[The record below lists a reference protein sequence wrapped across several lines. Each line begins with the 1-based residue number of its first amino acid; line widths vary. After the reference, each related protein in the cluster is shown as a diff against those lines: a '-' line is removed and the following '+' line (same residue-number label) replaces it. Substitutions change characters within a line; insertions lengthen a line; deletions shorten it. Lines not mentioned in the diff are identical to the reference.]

1 MEAKKCSLHAD
12 GYHRTAHENVAR
24 CYSHPVRGP
33 DEPEYEP
40 RAHGGTT
47 TTHICRCRA
56 KKMVNNNFSDRLH
69 AEHGEWEQGNS
80 IEEKMI
86 IDIRYAT
93 TQLTGIDSCTD
104 DETLIQRLAD
114 MTEDRL
120 ATIWPDADIT
130 VSVACPPA
138 HAGDWGDMNV
148 QIPSDP
154 VSENVAYTRIDEL
167 QCRLLVRLRSLLA
180 DVHTDWLEGGMCQNT
195 PNKMNEQ
202 ATADAEEP
210 SYAEC

>member
-1 MEAKKCSLHAD
+1 
-12 GYHRTAHENVAR
+12 
-24 CYSHPVRGP
+24 
-33 DEPEYEP
+33 
-40 RAHGGTT
+40 
-47 TTHICRCRA
+47 
-56 KKMVNNNFSDRLH
+56 MVNNNFSDRLH

-138 HAGDWGDMNV
+138 HAGDWGDMDV

-167 QCRLLVRLRSLLA
+167 LELLA
-180 DVHTDWLEGGMCQNT
+180 DVHTDWLEG
-195 PNKMNEQ
+195 KMNEQ

-210 SYAEC
+210 SMADRPLTSARLGRKGVRIYAKC